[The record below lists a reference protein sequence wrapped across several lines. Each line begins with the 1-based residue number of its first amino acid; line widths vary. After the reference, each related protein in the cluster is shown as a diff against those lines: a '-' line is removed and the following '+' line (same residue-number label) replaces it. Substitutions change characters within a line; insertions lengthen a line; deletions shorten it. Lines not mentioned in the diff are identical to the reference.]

1 MEKKK
6 EKKEE
11 EEVLILDVS
20 GSMGL
25 IDYNI
30 IGGLFGLQPKSKIHA
45 WSDIKSPCADFIDL
59 KTSFPETW
67 IRGCTKISLMIDILS
82 DLLKESQY
90 EIRVHTDGFNNVS
103 SKEQIKNSLLDLY
116 SVATKCK
123 TNHVKIVPTAGA
135 DIDLL
140 ILVGVILCISNPL
153 ISVDFPGKIPF
164 DRLPEKLDLS
174 HSELFIYISNILN
187 KLPTYYLTCSDFL
200 HASKFDSQSTYEV
213 FLSCQ
218 RPGISVLITFL
229 KARFPNGI
237 EKDTLQYFLEIN
249 KEFFH
254 LSTDYVQILNYFSFM
269 TPEGK
274 EAKTM
279 SRGCIPLIL
288 MEKKDFLLYD
298 SLQKEIVDILEYLY
312 SRLGISDL
320 YLYLLKYRI
329 DKSIMEHLCF
339 TIDLMNNFKSPIE
352 PDYYYYSDANSP
364 IGSRQLVNPQ
374 SISNLMSVIV
384 HYYHSD
390 KAEIEKKNII
400 DASINFITKFLS
412 EMISN
417 EPKLALEYS
426 PNPSDLQRVLSKHC
440 RYILEQSVDF
450 SLADVEE
457 FLTSSKESKDS
468 KDSLESKEGK
478 AALFNHCVLEM
489 LFPGQSFTE
498 KVQHFVDGIRAI
510 PNKGN
515 NKGFKTTKPY
525 KLSNFVFDILGDL
538 VLNPHHYISNLKY
551 NFECKRETHAPKLYP
566 SNLVALALPPLNDP
580 INIGSFYTM
589 FDVNPKMKENLE
601 NKVWKLK
608 EHLNGRPDSKDI
620 SPLLSAFVFPSD
632 TTLINKFLEY
642 FRDTLQMTTS
652 RVQQHLI
659 IKRVDTH
666 NFGSFVYTNHDIPL
680 LGRRPSGRYNRSG
693 RNNEERRSF
702 LDFEKH
708 DQRDH
713 KNYVLHNGNLVYFV
727 VYLMD
732 KYTNGPICKDS
743 VFSSTESEEFKVPA
757 LDILPANMR
766 YLSIINYNGLN
777 VFQILY
783 LEYAI
788 DNTKKHI
795 SKFLCNCLGISSM
808 EDYRNLSEYD
818 KIVIEDLTRSSI
830 NGIVYTM
837 FENIETILV
846 NIFT

>member
-1 MEKKK
+1 
-6 EKKEE
+6 
-11 EEVLILDVS
+11 
-20 GSMGL
+20 MGL

-82 DLLKESQY
+82 NLLKESQE
-90 EIRVHTDGFNNVS
+90 EIILHTDGFNNVS
-103 SKEQIKNSLLDLY
+103 SKQQIGESLSHLR
-116 SVATKCK
+116 SAATKCK
-123 TNHVKIVPTAGA
+123 ANHVKIIPTAGA

-140 ILVGVILCISNPL
+140 RLIGVILCISNPL
-153 ISVDFPGKIPF
+153 ITVDFPGRIPF

-174 HSELFIYISNILN
+174 HSELFLYISSILN
-187 KLPTYYLTCSDFL
+187 KLTIYDLTCFDFL
-200 HASKFDSQSTYEV
+200 PSSKFDLQNTYEV

-218 RPGISVLITFL
+218 RPGISILTTFL
-229 KARFPNGI
+229 KTRFPNGI
-237 EKDTLQYFLEIN
+237 EEDTLQYYLEMN
-249 KEFFH
+249 REFFH
-254 LSTDYVQILNYFSFM
+254 LSTEYIQILNYFSFM
-269 TPEGK
+269 TSEGK

-384 HYYHSD
+384 HNYFLED
-390 KAEIEKKNII
+390 KKDII
-400 DASINFITKFLS
+400 HASINFTIKFLS

-498 KVQHFVDGIRAI
+498 KIEHFVDGIRSI
-510 PNKGN
+510 PNRGD
-515 NKGFKTTKPY
+515 KTELKSIKPS

-642 FRDTLQMTTS
+642 FRNTLQMTTS
-652 RVQQHLI
+652 RVQQKSRI
-659 IKRVDTH
+659 VKVDTH
-666 NFGSFVYTNHDIPL
+666 NLRSFVYTNHYLSL

-702 LDFEKH
+702 LDFEKY

-795 SKFLCNCLGISSM
+795 SKFLCNCLGILSM
-808 EDYRNLSEYD
+808 EEYHNLSEYD